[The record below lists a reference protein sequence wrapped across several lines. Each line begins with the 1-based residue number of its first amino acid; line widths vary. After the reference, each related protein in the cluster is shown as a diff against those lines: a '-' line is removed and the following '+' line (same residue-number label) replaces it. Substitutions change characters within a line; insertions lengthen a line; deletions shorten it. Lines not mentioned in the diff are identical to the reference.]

1 MNPSEAL
8 ALAQR
13 LGLHAL
19 RVSRSGE
26 PVLTFGDQCRPV
38 VVHSVRKSLISALF
52 GQIVERGLV
61 SLGTTLAELD
71 VDDTPQLT
79 AEERSATVRDLLQ
92 ARSGVYLPPAAQP
105 PPAPAHLVPP
115 RPARGAHP
123 PGTHWCYNN
132 WDFNVL
138 GNIYERVT
146 HTSVFL
152 GLDREIARPLGITD
166 WDPYRHGQYHYRDDP
181 LGGNTRY
188 PNYQLAMSAR
198 DLERFG
204 RLYLHRG
211 RWENEQLVPAG
222 WVDETT
228 GPVSRT
234 SAEADHSHYG
244 HLWWVSDGS
253 GVLPSGT
260 FSALGLGG
268 QFLTVVP
275 AVDLVLVGLVDSYA
289 HGVQPLGPADRTR
302 LYRALLT

>member
-1 MNPSEAL
+1 M
-8 ALAQR
+8 
-13 LGLHAL
+13 
-19 RVSRSGE
+19 
-26 PVLTFGDQCRPV
+26 
-38 VVHSVRKSLISALF
+38 
-52 GQIVERGLV
+52 
-61 SLGTTLAELD
+61 
-71 VDDTPQLT
+71 
-79 AEERSATVRDLLQ
+79 
-92 ARSGVYLPPAAQP
+92 
-105 PPAPAHLVPP
+105 
-115 RPARGAHP
+115 
-123 PGTHWCYNN
+123 
-132 WDFNVL
+132 
-138 GNIYERVT
+138 
-146 HTSVFL
+146 FL

-211 RWENEQLVPAG
+211 RWEYEQLVPAG
-222 WVDETT
+222 WVDEST

-289 HGVQPLGPADRTR
+289 HPVQPLGPADRTR